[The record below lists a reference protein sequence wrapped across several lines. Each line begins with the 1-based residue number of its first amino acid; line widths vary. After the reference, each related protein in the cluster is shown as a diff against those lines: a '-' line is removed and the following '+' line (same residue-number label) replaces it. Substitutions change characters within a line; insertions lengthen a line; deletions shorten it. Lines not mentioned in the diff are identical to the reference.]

1 MTIRKTALVSAAVVA
16 FMGLG
21 LPAQAQ
27 KLTGVT
33 VEPARAEV
41 GQSVKATTSFEVS
54 NGAINCKVRMHWGDG
69 KSLDFHINQEKDVP
83 LVLDHSYAKPGKY
96 GVRVE
101 GKGGIK
107 CMGVD
112 QHATVEVIA
121 KGAKPAVK
129 AAAVAPSASAIASV
143 CPTGW
148 KLTKAG
154 VSKKTGAFTCT
165 TKANTPIPE
174 PKVACPGDLTYFD
187 NVKKGQLGC
196 RP

>member
-1 MTIRKTALVSAAVVA
+1 MTIRKMALVSAAVVA
-16 FMGLG
+16 FMGCTLSV
-21 LPAQAQ
+21 QAQ
-27 KLTGVT
+27 KLNGLKA
-33 VEPARAEV
+33 EPAKTEV
-41 GQSVKATTSFEVS
+41 GQLVRATTSFEVS
-54 NGAINCKVRMHWGDG
+54 NGVINCKVRVHWGDG
-69 KSLDFHINQEKDVP
+69 QTQDFHVNQEKDVP
-83 LVLDHSYAKPGKY
+83 LTLEHRYAKPGKFDLM
-96 GVRVE
+96 VE

-107 CMGVD
+107 CMGAD
-112 QHATVEVIA
+112 QHATVEVVA
-121 KGAKPAVK
+121 KGAKTTVK
-129 AAAVAPSASAIASV
+129 AAAAASAASAAASV

-165 TKANTPIPE
+165 AKANTPIPE